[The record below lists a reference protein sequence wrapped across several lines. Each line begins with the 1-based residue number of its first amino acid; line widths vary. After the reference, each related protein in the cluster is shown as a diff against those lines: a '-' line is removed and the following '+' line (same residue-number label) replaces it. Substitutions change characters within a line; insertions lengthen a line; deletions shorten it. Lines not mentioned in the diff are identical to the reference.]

1 MGVGGYGVVPM
12 FGPRH
17 VCHGIA
23 NCMGKLT
30 FEAQVEDFERLGKAL
45 LVACP
50 QIVEEYLR

>member
-1 MGVGGYGVVPM
+1 MGVGGYGVAPM
-12 FGPRH
+12 FGPRY
-17 VCHGIA
+17 VGSP
-23 NCMGKLT
+23 NSKFYGKLT